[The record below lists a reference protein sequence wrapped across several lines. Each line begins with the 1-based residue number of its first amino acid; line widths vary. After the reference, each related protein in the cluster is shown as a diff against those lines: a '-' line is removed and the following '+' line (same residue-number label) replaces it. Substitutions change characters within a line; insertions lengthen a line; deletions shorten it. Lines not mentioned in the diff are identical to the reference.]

1 MILGGALF
9 AVAGLL
15 EAVFPSFGITERL
28 EERFGPREDG
38 RNWTPPR

>member
-1 MILGGALF
+1 MILEGALF

-15 EAVFPSFGITERL
+15 EAVFPSLGITERL
-28 EERFGPREDG
+28 EARFGPREDG